1 MTICRTKRQFFS
13 PFSVFW
19 HFSPGGINVPIILPA
34 SLTSARPHPR
44 ACMGMP
50 GCLPSAGKTKI
61 QRRDYATGSP
71 SKSRLIFT
79 WWCLSTCH
87 CPNPARLFPM
97 SYFLPPMWRVY
108 KETRGCL
115 QQGGGHVCAR
125 GQGPGARGCR
135 TAAACSPSTGKAVSR
150 CIHLLFSL

>member
-1 MTICRTKRQFFS
+1 MTICRTKRHFFS

-71 SKSRLIFT
+71 AKSHLIFT

-108 KETRGCL
+108 KETHGCL
-115 QQGGGHVCAR
+115 PQDGGHVCP
-125 GQGPGARGCR
+125 QARGCR
-135 TAAACSPSTGKAVSR
+135 TTAACSPSTGKAVSR